1 MHKSLTCHFH
11 WRAIVACS
19 RLWRTRWDQRR
30 IRGSWMGGWAWA
42 FDPHP
47 LPRLTLRWTSWACIQ
62 ALWGHERQGSVLQG
76 APLLQDHKDHG
87 GYRRDLASGTA
98 GMQRWVGTSFQMHK
112 WLPRKMYTTSDTIF
126 WHSIS
131 CFTVLG
137 FVSSPNEKCSWDVM
151 CLIVEILFP
160 KEN

>member
-11 WRAIVACS
+11 WRVIVACS
-19 RLWRTRWDQRR
+19 RLWRRRWDQRR

-98 GMQRWVGTSFQMHK
+98 GIQICVYTFFPKPFWLGRKKHITSCPTSFFFG
-112 WLPRKMYTTSDTIF
+112 LR
-126 WHSIS
+126 
-131 CFTVLG
+131 G
-137 FVSSPNEKCSWDVM
+137 FVSSPNEITMKSATEMWCV
-151 CLIVEILFP
+151 L
-160 KEN
+160 